1 MPALT
6 VTKAEIDQMLDMLS
20 TVIVKARAS
29 S

>member
-1 MPALT
+1 